1 MQALIKKI
9 QGEWKA
15 AKDAAQAQCTNNGR
29 YEMAEKLGACDMF
42 KGNETLEEL
51 IGMMFSPRGVEFMT
65 TYNFPNLATFRRFK
79 KYHPERFGVYID
91 CGKISLS
98 EARKIFLI
106 GEHHRR
112 TEIQPNGRKSAI
124 SNVRGE
130 CLRHR
135 IGVCGR
141 QGRKR

>member
-65 TYNFPNLATFRRFK
+65 TYNFPQPRHFSSFQEISSGAFRR
-79 KYHPERFGVYID
+79 VYRLRQNFAFRGPKNLFD
-91 CGKISLS
+91 
-98 EARKIFLI
+98 RR
-106 GEHHRR
+106 HHRR

>member
-51 IGMMFSPRGVEFMT
+51 IGMMFSPRGIEFLT
-65 TYNFPNLATFRRFK
+65 TYNFPSLATFRRFK
-79 KYHPERFGVYID
+79 NIIRNVSACISTAAKSRFQRPE
-91 CGKISLS
+91 
-98 EARKIFLI
+98 
-106 GEHHRR
+106 
-112 TEIQPNGRKSAI
+112 KSF
-124 SNVRGE
+124 
-130 CLRHR
+130 
-135 IGVCGR
+135 
-141 QGRKR
+141 